1 MSLLFPVKRTVSG
14 ESHMV
19 DSKFVPARDQVP
31 AEVVPSVNYDTI
43 FLGGMFCLAAI
54 AALQA
59 ASAIVL
65 PVVFAFIFNLLLQPP
80 MRILDRLYVPRTAGA
95 VLAIALVLGSCVG
108 LGTALSGPAASWA
121 EKLPTGIPRLE
132 EHLSF
137 LRAPLDTFQR
147 FLHQAERVVEGQ
159 APGATSIAV
168 QGSSFLNKVVFGTR
182 DIADGLFTMVL
193 VLFFLLVSGDTFL
206 RRLVEI
212 LPNFSDK
219 RRAVEISQRIENDI
233 SVYLVTITAM
243 NAVVGLATAAAAYF
257 CGLGDPVL
265 WGSVAFLLN
274 YVPFLGPLVGVVI
287 FALAGLLSFEALWQ
301 ALLPAAL
308 FFGIHL
314 IEGETLT
321 PMLLARRFTLN
332 PVLVILALIFWYWMW
347 GVLGAILSVP
357 MLAITKIICD
367 RIPSLM
373 ALGHFLEA

>member
-1 MSLLFPVKRTVSG
+1 
-14 ESHMV
+14 MV
-19 DSKFVPARDQVP
+19 DSKFVSTAAD
-31 AEVVPSVNYDTI
+31 VVPSERPETPVHCDLGTI
-43 FLGGMFCLAAI
+43 FLGGLFCLAAI
-54 AALQA
+54 TALQA
-59 ASAIVL
+59 SSAIVL

-80 MRILDRLYVPRTAGA
+80 MRILERFYVPRAVGA
-95 VLAIALVLGSCVG
+95 LLAIALVVGSLVG
-108 LGTALSGPAASWA
+108 LGAALSGPAASWA
-121 EKLPTGIPRLE
+121 AKLPAGIPRLE

-147 FLHQAERVVEGQ
+147 FLRQAERVAEGT
-159 APGATSIAV
+159 APGAPSIAV
-168 QGSSFLNKVVFGTR
+168 QSSSFLNKVVFGTR

-212 LPNFSDK
+212 LPHFGDK

-233 SVYLVTITAM
+233 SGYLFTITAM
-243 NAVVGLATAAAAYF
+243 NGVVGLATGAAAYL
-257 CGLGDPVL
+257 CGLGDPLL
-265 WGSVAFLLN
+265 WGSVAFMLN
-274 YVPFLGPLVGVVI
+274 YVPFLGPLLGIAI
-287 FALAGLLSFEALWQ
+287 FILAGLLSFETLWQ

-347 GVLGAILSVP
+347 GVPGAILSVP

-367 RIPSLM
+367 RVQSLM
-373 ALGHFLEA
+373 AFGHFLEG

>member
-1 MSLLFPVKRTVSG
+1 
-14 ESHMV
+14 MV
-19 DSKFVPARDQVP
+19 DSTCVSTQDQT
-31 AEVVPSVNYDTI
+31 ADVPSERPATKVHCELSTV
-43 FLGGMFCLAAI
+43 FLAGLFFLAAI
-54 AALQA
+54 AALQT
-59 ASAIVL
+59 SGTIIL
-65 PVVFAFIFNLLLQPP
+65 PVVFACIFNLLLQLP
-80 MRILDRLYVPRTAGA
+80 MRILDRVHIPRPVGA
-95 VLAIALVLGSCVG
+95 VLVIALVVGTLVG

-121 EKLPTGIPRLE
+121 AKLPAGIPRLE

-137 LRAPLDTFQR
+137 LSAPLDTLQR
-147 FLHQAERVVEGQ
+147 FLHQAERVAEGQ
-159 APGATSIAV
+159 AQGTPTIAV
-168 QGSSFLNKVVFGTR
+168 QGSGFLNKVVFGTR

-219 RRAVEISQRIENDI
+219 RRAVEISQRIQNDI
-233 SVYLVTITAM
+233 SGYLFTITAM
-243 NAVVGLATAAAAYF
+243 NMAVGLATAAAAYF

-274 YVPFLGPLVGVVI
+274 YVPFLGPLVGIAI
-287 FALAGLLSFEALWQ
+287 FVLAGLLSFDALWQ

-347 GVLGAILSVP
+347 GVLGAILAVP
-357 MLAITKIICD
+357 MLAISKIICD
-367 RIPSLM
+367 RIPTLM
-373 ALGHFLEA
+373 SLGHFLEA

>member
-1 MSLLFPVKRTVSG
+1 
-14 ESHMV
+14 MV
-19 DSKFVPARDQVP
+19 DRDFASTLDQAVEAAP
-31 AEVVPSVNYDTI
+31 GQGPPMPVHCDLGTT
-43 FLGGMFCLAAI
+43 FLGGLFCLAAI
-54 AALQA
+54 AALQV
-59 ASAIVL
+59 SGPIVL
-65 PVVFAFIFNLLLQPP
+65 PIVFAFLFNLLIQPAIRA
-80 MRILDRLYVPRTAGA
+80 MDRLYIPRTVGA
-95 VLAIALVLGSCVG
+95 VLAIVLVVGGLVG

-121 EKLPTGIPRLE
+121 AKLPAGIPRLE

-137 LRAPLDTFQR
+137 LRAPLDTLQT
-147 FLHQAERVVEGQ
+147 FLHQAERVAEGQ
-159 APGATSIAV
+159 AQGTPSIAV
-168 QGSSFLNKVVFGTR
+168 QGSGFLNKVVFGTR

-193 VLFFLLVSGDTFL
+193 VLFFLLASGDTFL

-212 LPNFSDK
+212 LPSFGDK

-233 SVYLVTITAM
+233 SGYLVTITAM
-243 NAVVGLATAAAAYF
+243 NIAVGLSTAGATYF

-274 YVPFLGPLVGVVI
+274 YVPFLGPLVGVAI
-287 FALAGLLSFEALWQ
+287 FVLAGLLSFDALWQ

-332 PVLVILALIFWYWMW
+332 PVLVIVALIFWYWMW
-347 GVLGAILSVP
+347 GVLGAILAVP
-357 MLAITKIICD
+357 MVAITKIICD

-373 ALGHFLEA
+373 TLGHFLEA